1 MKPWKYVLLAAGLL
15 GAIAIFM
22 PMLTI
27 RKGFFEQG
35 FSTRDLVFNGEQT
48 RQTLNGKIP
57 QLALQH
63 LPKSLQS
70 LRSDLQDVLLAARA
84 LSAVFVPA
92 LLLLLLGGFA
102 TYRGACG
109 RVIGTAA
116 VLCGAASLAGWFA
129 LRWGLRE
136 YGTDAISIQLSSG
149 ATMLLVVGAL
159 GVVGGIG
166 ALVQPEA
173 TAGLPPPPAP
183 PSPA

>member
-63 LPKSLQS
+63 LPKS
-70 LRSDLQDVLLAARA
+70 
-84 LSAVFVPA
+84 
-92 LLLLLLGGFA
+92 
-102 TYRGACG
+102 
-109 RVIGTAA
+109 
-116 VLCGAASLAGWFA
+116 
-129 LRWGLRE
+129 
-136 YGTDAISIQLSSG
+136 
-149 ATMLLVVGAL
+149 
-159 GVVGGIG
+159 
-166 ALVQPEA
+166 
-173 TAGLPPPPAP
+173 
-183 PSPA
+183 

>member
-22 PMLTI
+22 PMVTI
-27 RKGFFEQG
+27 RKGFFEQD

-57 QLALQH
+57 KIAMQH

-92 LLLLLLGGFA
+92 MLLLLLGGFA
-102 TYRGACG
+102 VYRERVVASSAQRRCFWVWPPWLAGLRCGGACAN
-109 RVIGTAA
+109 TAPI
-116 VLCGAASLAGWFA
+116 ASTFN
-129 LRWGLRE
+129 
-136 YGTDAISIQLSSG
+136 
-149 ATMLLVVGAL
+149 
-159 GVVGGIG
+159 
-166 ALVQPEA
+166 
-173 TAGLPPPPAP
+173 
-183 PSPA
+183 